1 MDLSVITDDANE
13 QKPKLNIVYALKEQ
27 RSQDDEFICI
37 YIWPICNVHVNKLE
51 YTIRLISSSYNSYN
65 QPNNGI

>member
-37 YIWPICNVHVNKLE
+37 YI
-51 YTIRLISSSYNSYN
+51 
-65 QPNNGI
+65 